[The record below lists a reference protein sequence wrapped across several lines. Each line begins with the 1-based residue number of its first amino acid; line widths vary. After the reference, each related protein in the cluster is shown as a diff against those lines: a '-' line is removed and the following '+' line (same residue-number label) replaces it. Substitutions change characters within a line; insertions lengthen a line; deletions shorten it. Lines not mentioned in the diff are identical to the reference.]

1 MPRRLSQIWAV
12 VRRDA
17 LIATTYRLTLVTR
30 IVSVAFV
37 AVILFYISK
46 LIRSAPELAGFAGGY
61 FEYALVG
68 MAVMSVGGLGL
79 RNFARTIATEQTAGT
94 LEMLLAAPLRIG
106 TLLTGTFVV
115 PFFLTAIQ
123 LVGLLFVGIGLFGVG
138 IPFERFL
145 VALPVLV
152 LTTMLFCAIGVI
164 SAAFMVVTKR
174 RDPFAPAFMQVSG
187 LLSGAIFPPSLFPGW
202 VQDVI
207 QAFPLFHSL
216 KAMREALLS
225 GGGFA
230 DVSSELLVLLGF
242 TVIMVPL
249 SVAIF
254 TRALRLARVTGML
267 GTY

>member
-1 MPRRLSQIWAV
+1 V

-17 LIATTYRLTLVTR
+17 LIATTYRLAVVTR
-30 IVSVAFV
+30 VVSVAFI
-37 AVILFYISK
+37 AFILFYISK

-68 MAVMSVGGLGL
+68 LAVMSVGGLGL
-79 RNFARTIATEQTAGT
+79 RNFARSISTEQAAGT

-115 PFFLTAIQ
+115 PFFLTAVQ

-138 IPFERFL
+138 IPAERFL

-152 LTTMLFCAIGVI
+152 LTTMLFCAIGVV

-174 RDPFAPAFMQVSG
+174 RDPFAPMFMQVSG
-187 LLSGAIFPPSLFPGW
+187 LLSGAVFPPSLFPGW
-202 VQDVI
+202 VQDVV

-216 KAMREALLS
+216 EAMRDALLS
-225 GGGFA
+225 GAGFA
-230 DVSSELLVLLGF
+230 DISGELLVLLAY
-242 TVIMVPL
+242 TVALVPI
-249 SVAIF
+249 SVVVF